1 MDTLYYF
8 IILVIGAFLSK
19 KNFIPKKIYPHIE
32 RLQFISLIILL
43 LSMGAKMGMNETV
56 ISSFLTIGL
65 HSILFALVAIF
76 FSTLII
82 FIIKRL
88 FIKKREVSVKEE
100 KENKEKSSNFMSIV
114 LVMIVFI
121 GIIIGMNIDANY
133 LWVTEN
139 IIQFG
144 LYLLLFFTGID
155 MGRGQKSIFSEIKD
169 MKALFIIIPASIVIG
184 SLFGTY
190 ILGLILHYPMNEAL
204 SVGAG
209 FGWYSLSSIIISP
222 YSDKLAAIAFMS
234 NVMREIIS
242 ILIIPFIAKYIG
254 YEEAIG
260 PAGATAM
267 DTLLPIVSRS
277 TDAKTAV
284 LSFTTGVILSSLVPI
299 LVPLML
305 NI

>member
-1 MDTLYYF
+1 MDTLYYV
-8 IILVIGAFLSK
+8 IILVLGAILSR

-43 LSMGAKMGMNETV
+43 VSMGAKMGMDETV
-56 ISSFLTIGL
+56 INSLLTIGL
-65 HSILFALVAIF
+65 HSLLFAVVVVF
-76 FSTLII
+76 FSTFFI
-82 FIIKRL
+82 FVFKRL
-88 FIKKREVSVKEE
+88 AVKKKKKIESKKSRT
-100 KENKEKSSNFMSIV
+100 NEKSSNWMSVFLVSIV
-114 LVMIVFI
+114 LL
-121 GIIIGMNIDANY
+121 GIILGMNVDASY
-133 LWVTEN
+133 LPVAEN

-155 MGRGQKSIFSEIKD
+155 IGKKNIFSEIKG
-169 MKALFIIIPASIVIG
+169 MKALFIILPVSIIIG
-184 SLFGTY
+184 SLLGSY
-190 ILGLILHYPMNEAL
+190 LLGLVLHYPMNESL

-222 YSDKLAAIAFMS
+222 YSDKLAAIAFMA
-234 NVMREIIS
+234 NVMREILS
-242 ILIIPFIAKYIG
+242 ILTIPFIARYIG

-284 LSFTTGVILSSLVPI
+284 LSFTTGVILSTLVPI

-305 NI
+305 GL